1 MPVSFSLWI
10 TLLAACFVI
19 SFTPGAGAINT
30 MGNALSHGFRRSIW
44 GILGQQAALIVHI
57 AIVALGVGVLVAS
70 SPIAFNVIRYAG
82 AAYLVYLGVRQLLR
96 RPAAVAEPV
105 AAAES
110 ASSEASGAAEASE
123 ASGAS
128 GAPGAPGASGDSRSS
143 DARRASDQ
151 REPSAAVEVAPDATT
166 APSPPEWRWSMF
178 RRGLWVNL
186 LNPKAIVF
194 FLAFLPQFIRP
205 SLPLLPQYLVVAA
218 TVVVVDVIVM
228 WGFFA
233 FAAHGMRRFT
243 RSARGQRIVDAVFGL
258 LFIAVGILLVFL
270 H

>member
-1 MPVSFSLWI
+1 MALSLWL
-10 TLLAACFVI
+10 TLLVACVVI

-30 MGNALSHGFRRSIW
+30 MGNALNHGFRRAIW

-70 SPIAFNVIRYAG
+70 SPVLFNIIRYAG
-82 AAYLVYLGVRQLLR
+82 AAYLAYLGLR
-96 RPAAVAEPV
+96 LILQRPSPE
-105 AAAES
+105 
-110 ASSEASGAAEASE
+110 
-123 ASGAS
+123 
-128 GAPGAPGASGDSRSS
+128 APGAEAWTDEGEPMDAS
-143 DARRASDQ
+143 ASVGS
-151 REPSAAVEVAPDATT
+151 PAAASAPAVVSAPAAET
-166 APSPPEWRWSMF
+166 RWSMF

-205 SLPLLPQYLVVAA
+205 ADPLLPQYA
-218 TVVVVDVIVM
+218 TVAVTAVAVDIAVM

-233 FAAHGMRRFT
+233 VAAQGFRRFT
-243 RSARGQRIVDAVFGL
+243 RTARGQRVIDVVFGSLFLAVAL
-258 LFIAVGILLVFL
+258 LLALI

>member
-1 MPVSFSLWI
+1 VQLSLWA

-30 MGNALSHGFRRSIW
+30 MGNSLNVGFRRSIW

-57 AIVALGVGVLVAS
+57 LIVAAGLGVLVAG
-70 SPIAFNVIRYAG
+70 SPVAFEVIRYAG
-82 AAYLVYLGVRQLLR
+82 AAYLVYLGIRQLLAKPQP
-96 RPAAVAEPV
+96 PAAADGDAADEGEPDDERQAS
-105 AAAES
+105 AASAES
-110 ASSEASGAAEASE
+110 
-123 ASGAS
+123 
-128 GAPGAPGASGDSRSS
+128 
-143 DARRASDQ
+143 
-151 REPSAAVEVAPDATT
+151 
-166 APSPPEWRWSMF
+166 RWSMF

-205 SLPLLPQYLVVAA
+205 ELPLLPQYLVVGL

-233 FAAHGMRRFT
+233 VAAHSLRRFT
-243 RSARGQRIVDAVFGL
+243 RSVRGQRVLNGIFGS
-258 LFIAVGILLVFL
+258 LFIAVGVLLAVV

>member
-1 MPVSFSLWI
+1 MQLSLWA

-30 MGNALSHGFRRSIW
+30 MGNSLNVGFRRSIW
-44 GILGQQAALIVHI
+44 GILGQQAALVVHI
-57 AIVALGVGVLVAS
+57 LIVAAGLGVLVAG
-70 SPIAFNVIRYAG
+70 SPVAFEVIRYAG
-82 AAYLVYLGVRQLLR
+82 AAYLVYLGIRQLLAK
-96 RPAAVAEPV
+96 PQAPTAVDEGEANDEGETDAALRAPTPGT
-105 AAAES
+105 ES
-110 ASSEASGAAEASE
+110 
-123 ASGAS
+123 
-128 GAPGAPGASGDSRSS
+128 
-143 DARRASDQ
+143 
-151 REPSAAVEVAPDATT
+151 
-166 APSPPEWRWSMF
+166 RWSMF

-205 SLPLLPQYLVVAA
+205 ELPLLPQYLIVGL

-233 FAAHGMRRFT
+233 VAAHGMRRFT
-243 RSARGQRIVDAVFGL
+243 RSMRGQRIMNSVFGA
-258 LFIAVGILLVFL
+258 LFIAVGVLLAVV